1 MSAALQSMGLK
12 AIPDKPYLYIHPIE
26 PIFIFFY
33 VDDIL
38 IIGHLSCYQQIED
51 ILKQL

>member
-12 AIPDKPYLYIHPIE
+12 AVLDELCLYIYPTE
-26 PIFIFFY
+26 PIFVFFY

-38 IIGHLSCYQQIED
+38 IIGYLSYY
-51 ILKQL
+51 